1 MPDRILTQEE
11 TQREKELEALR
22 KKFLDGTLEDHQS
35 YFDLVTNHLI
45 FELERYANG
54 YSQNPVISPVPF
66 LVNLIRN
73 TIKLL
78 QHPPQERRK
87 ALTEFSKEHAGYLGL
102 SNFIPM
108 GGMERILMSLYVTY
122 NHFPEELTKAVAKY
136 MITRNNQEVIW
147 ERAEQLKQNRLG
159 QAAEEKKSYIE
170 EQAKEEALFRLESF
184 KINLLEE
191 NKSYIDNMIEQRA
204 VEILQARIAASNV
217 AKEEEEKRQRELAM
231 IEQMKKTI
239 RDQAEQISVMKEI
252 IEQLQTE
259 RQKAQE
265 TDEEEDD
272 DFPFV

>member
-11 TQREKELEALR
+11 TQRENELEALR

-35 YFDLVTNHLI
+35 YFDLVTNQLI

-78 QHPPQERRK
+78 QHPPQERHK

-108 GGMERILMSLYVTY
+108 GGMERVLMSLYVTY

-136 MITRNNQEVIW
+136 KITRNNQEAIW

-217 AKEEEEKRQRELAM
+217 AKEEEEKRQRELAI